1 MLRWGLVSTA
11 RINDRLLDAVGRS
24 DRSEFCAVASRD
36 QQRAADYAR
45 RWDLPR
51 AFGSYAELVECE
63 DIDAVYI
70 SLPNDQHAEWSVR
83 FADAG
88 KHVLCEKP
96 LALSVAEVDAM
107 AAAAARNG
115 VVIQEALATRFHPQT
130 AAVAE
135 AVRSGR
141 FGQIVFGQGVFDF
154 TMPNASDIRLD
165 PTMGGGAMWDVGC
178 YVVAFF
184 QAVLGEDPIR
194 AHAHA
199 RWGPTGVDLAFAGS
213 LAYPCGACVQFT
225 ASMVTPVARHARIV
239 GERGTIELDQP
250 WLTNIGALTSV
261 RQQLIG
267 ATAAGGFGDEPG
279 AVEQAQW
286 DYGPSDVYVDQLHA
300 FEDMILA
307 GAVSPYGLADSRRV
321 VAAISALLDSARS
334 GAEVAVD
341 YR

>member
-1 MLRWGLVSTA
+1 
-11 RINDRLLDAVGRS
+11 
-24 DRSEFCAVASRD
+24 
-36 QQRAADYAR
+36 
-45 RWDLPR
+45 
-51 AFGSYAELVECE
+51 
-63 DIDAVYI
+63 
-70 SLPNDQHAEWSVR
+70 
-83 FADAG
+83 
-88 KHVLCEKP
+88 
-96 LALSVAEVDAM
+96 M